1 MKFRNPY
8 DSILVLK
15 AIIQEIMDQV
25 SAAYGLSEIGW
36 WASSASVQ
44 DSLDSLVYRVEFR
57 GTPLRKLLAI
67 VVRHTLSA
75 TGEVTLDFVLSPLSE
90 DGRVYL
96 KLLEQADAPGT
107 KLTVEETK
115 KIHVRRIVEI

>member
-25 SAAYGLSEIGW
+25 GKAYNMSE
-36 WASSASVQ
+36 
-44 DSLDSLVYRVEFR
+44 LKMPSLVEAQVALDELSCRVEFR
-57 GTPLRKLLAI
+57 GTPLYKLISINIANSSFTDI
-67 VVRHTLSA
+67 TSF
-75 TGEVTLDFVLSPLSE
+75 DFVLKPLSE